1 MIVRTMTDNEII
13 RELSEINKILL
24 SRIPGYLL
32 KYRKQLKNRAYKHNE
47 VLGVSEYNI
56 NGNRVLVCFSKIV
69 FNDKLADLGISNIVI
84 TENGAYLP
92 TNEPLSA
99 KINGFIFLT
108 QHAIDRMW
116 ERKGLTLKD
125 FFVNEYNVKSET
137 SHHLVKYE
145 EYGYDKDTYVLNYG
159 GCFFIAHVSD
169 KKIALKTCL
178 NVENLYSNQ
187 LKLYVEAKRGGEYF
201 ANRNHEKGTNFLKK
215 MGVKK
220 VEDIFNRVA

>member
-13 RELSEINKILL
+13 RELSEIDKILL

-32 KYRKQLKNRAYKHNE
+32 KYRKQLKNKAYKHNE

-69 FNDKLADLGISNIVI
+69 FNDKLAELGLSNIVI
-84 TENGAYLP
+84 TENGAYLAS
-92 TNEPLSA
+92 NEPLTA
-99 KINGFIFLT
+99 KINGFVYLT

-125 FFVNEYNVKSET
+125 FFVNEYNIKSET
-137 SHHLVKYE
+137 AHHLVKYE
-145 EYGYDKDTYVLNYG
+145 EYGYDNDTYVMNYG

-169 KKIALKTCL
+169 KKITLKTCL

-201 ANRNHEKGTNFLKK
+201 VNRNHEKGANFLKK

-220 VEDIFNRVA
+220 VEDIYNRVA